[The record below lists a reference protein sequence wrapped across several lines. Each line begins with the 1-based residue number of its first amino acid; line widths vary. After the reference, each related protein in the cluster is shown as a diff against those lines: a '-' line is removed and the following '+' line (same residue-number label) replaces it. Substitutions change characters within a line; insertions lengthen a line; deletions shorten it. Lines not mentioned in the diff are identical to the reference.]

1 MQELRRAGN
10 QFEPKYK
17 QLAELLIAQ
26 IENGYYDLNEQIPS
40 IKQLAQKYN
49 ISRETVSKAL
59 KLLSEQGIIRA
70 VYRQGYFVQT
80 TDIKVGLR
88 IFFLMDKMTA
98 FKNRMYEA
106 FMKTIGNDGEVQI
119 FFHHHNYEVF
129 KSLILNNLNNYTH
142 YVIVTYLK
150 ERVDDLLNQI
160 PPEKRLI
167 LDNYEGNLHGQYPMV
182 YQNFEADIYN
192 CLIEAYPK
200 LKKYHR
206 LVLVG
211 AHSRWGSDR
220 VLKGFIRFCKEH
232 EFSIDMAD
240 EVQTKMMQ
248 KGSVYI
254 FLSRSD
260 QKLVEAIKLCRDL
273 NYKIGTDIGMISYND
288 TYTNEVLAGG
298 ISVINTDF
306 ITMGKTAA
314 ELILRGEALTVVN
327 PSKLILRNS
336 L

>member
-26 IENGYYDLNEQIPS
+26 IESGDYDLNEQIPS
-40 IKQLAQKYN
+40 IKQLSQKYK

-88 IFFLMDKMTA
+88 IFFLMDKMTV

-106 FMKTIGNDGEVQI
+106 FMNTIGDHGEIHI

-129 KSLILNNLNNYTH
+129 KSLILNNLSNYTH

-150 ERVDDLLNQI
+150 ENVENLLNQI

-167 LDNYEGNLHGQYPMV
+167 LDNFEGNLQGNYPMV

-200 LKKYHR
+200 LKKYRR
-206 LVLVG
+206 LILVG

-220 VLKGFIRFCKEH
+220 VLKGFVRFCKEH
-232 EFSIDMAD
+232 DFGIDMAD
-240 EVQTKMMQ
+240 EIHDGLMQ
-248 KGSVYI
+248 KGSVFI

-260 QKLVEAIKLCRDL
+260 QKMVEAIKLCRGL
-273 NYKIGTDIGMISYND
+273 NYKIGKDIGIISYND

-306 ITMGKTAA
+306 IKMGKTAA
-314 ELILRGEALTVVN
+314 ELILKGESTTIVN
-327 PSKLILRNS
+327 PSKLILRGS